1 MQKQKKQ
8 DELMDRFQEKLE
20 KLQTLKREKS
30 KQSNQQK
37 TSSQDRDRR
46 AALDALNE
54 KRRQWLENLKAKKG
68 TEDQGES

>member
-1 MQKQKKQ
+1 MQKQKQQ